1 MNKFLLLSMLGG
13 AAAGIS
19 LMGSCAATKGL
30 GQDLQKV
37 GSRIED
43 RADASGG
50 ARPDPDTGITR
61 TTTTRTT
68 TTVPAPVYPPAY

>member
-1 MNKFLLLSMLGG
+1 MSKFLLFTMLGG
-13 AAAGIS
+13 AAAGVS

-37 GSRIED
+37 GNRIED
-43 RADASGG
+43 RADATGG
-50 ARPDPDTGITR
+50 ARPDPGVDVTR

-68 TTVPAPVYPPAY
+68 TTVPTTVYPAPY